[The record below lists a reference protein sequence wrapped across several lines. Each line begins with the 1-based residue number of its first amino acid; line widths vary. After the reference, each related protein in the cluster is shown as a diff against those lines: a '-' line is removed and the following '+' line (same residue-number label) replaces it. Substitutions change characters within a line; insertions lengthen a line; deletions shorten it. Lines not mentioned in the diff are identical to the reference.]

1 MTVYLIAELKF
12 TDRAA
17 YDRYQARFFSVFKR
31 FNGRLLAADE
41 APRVLEGTWP
51 REKFVIMSFPDESE
65 AKRFTTDP
73 EYVEIS
79 KDRIA
84 GADAVV
90 LMVKGFSP
98 QPR

>member
-12 TDRAA
+12 TDRVA

-41 APRVLEGTWP
+41 SPRVLEGHWP
-51 REKFVIMSFPDESE
+51 REKFVMMSFPDEAE
-65 AKRFTTDP
+65 AQRFAADP

-79 KDRIA
+79 KDRKA
-84 GADAVV
+84 GTDAVV
-90 LMVKGFSP
+90 LMVKGFAP
-98 QPR
+98 PPR